1 MNGVLYI
8 ANPCYL
14 SIKDANII
22 VSTEQNGATRVP
34 IDDISVVVLEN
45 NYSSMSSAFMSHLA
59 EKNIVLFTCDSS
71 FMPNGIFL
79 PFHQHSRYTE
89 VSNQQ
94 LEWSEPFKKGIWKKI
109 VTNKVQ
115 NQIDLLEYFEFN
127 TFEMTPYVSKI
138 KSGDTGNV
146 EAIVAS
152 YYWNII
158 FLNSLHYYTR
168 NMDDIRNS
176 ALNYGYA
183 IVRSAVA
190 RGLVASGFT
199 PFFGVHHKNKLN
211 SFNLVDDLMEVFRCV
226 VDREVYVMFEE
237 EGLADEVLSKD
248 IKRRL
253 ISLLE
258 STFVIENKKY
268 SLLSAIG
275 VYVDSLKRATKT
287 KDSNLIV
294 KVVLDGE

>member
-1 MNGVLYI
+1 MSQVLYI
-8 ANPCYL
+8 SNPCYL
-14 SIKDANII
+14 SIKDKNII
-22 VSTEQNGATRVP
+22 VSTENDGVTRVP
-34 IDDISVVVLEN
+34 IDDVSVVVLEN

-89 VSNQQ
+89 VSNLQ
-94 LEWSEPFKKGIWKKI
+94 LEWSEPFKKSIWKKI
-109 VTNKVQ
+109 VTNKVE
-115 NQIDLLEYFEFN
+115 NQIALLEDYEFN
-127 TFEMTPYVSKI
+127 TFEMTPYLSKI
-138 KSGDTGNV
+138 KSGDSSNV

-158 FLNSLHYYTR
+158 FSNTLHYYTR
-168 NMDDIRNS
+168 NMDDIRNF

-199 PFFGVHHKNKLN
+199 PFFGLHHKNKLN
-211 SFNLVDDLMEVFRCV
+211 SFNLVDDMMEVFRCV

-237 EGLADEVLSKD
+237 EGVADEVLTKE

-258 STFVIENKKY
+258 ATFIIDNKKY
-268 SLLSAIG
+268 SMLSAITT
-275 VYVDSLKRATKT
+275 YVDSLKRATKL
-287 KDSNLIV
+287 KDSDLLV
-294 KVVLDGE
+294 KVVLDG

>member
-1 MNGVLYI
+1 MMNGVLYI

-22 VSTEQNGATRVP
+22 VSTEKDGATRVP
-34 IDDISVVVLEN
+34 IDDVSVVVLEN

-89 VSNQQ
+89 VSNKQ
-94 LEWSEPFKKGIWKKI
+94 LEWSEPFKKSVWKKI
-109 VTNKVQ
+109 VTNKVE
-115 NQIDLLEYFEFN
+115 NQIKLLEYFEFN
-127 TFEMTPYVSKI
+127 TFEMRPYVSKI
-138 KSGDTGNV
+138 KSGDTSNI

-152 YYWNII
+152 YYWSII
-158 FLNSLHYYTR
+158 FSNTLHYYTR

-199 PFFGVHHKNKLN
+199 PFFGLHHKNKLN
-211 SFNLVDDLMEVFRCV
+211 SFNLVDDIMEVFRCV

-237 EGLADEVLSKD
+237 EGLADEVLSKE

-258 STFVIENKKY
+258 ASFIIENKKY
-268 SLLSAIG
+268 SLLSAIDT
-275 VYVDSLKRATKT
+275 YVDSLKRATKA
-287 KDSNLIV
+287 KSSDLLV
-294 KVVLDGE
+294 KVALDG

>member
-1 MNGVLYI
+1 MMNGVLYI
-8 ANPCYL
+8 ANSCYL

-22 VSTEQNGATRVP
+22 VSTEKNGATRVP
-34 IDDISVVVLEN
+34 IDDVSVVVLEN

-89 VSNQQ
+89 VSNKQ
-94 LEWSEPFKKGIWKKI
+94 LEWSEPFKKSVWKKI
-109 VTNKVQ
+109 VTNKVE
-115 NQIDLLEYFEFN
+115 NQIKLLEYFEFN
-127 TFEMTPYVSKI
+127 TFEMRPYVSKI
-138 KSGDTGNV
+138 KSGDTSNI

-152 YYWNII
+152 YYWSII
-158 FLNSLHYYTR
+158 FSNTLHYYTR

-199 PFFGVHHKNKLN
+199 PFFGLHHKNKLN
-211 SFNLVDDLMEVFRCV
+211 SFNLVDDIMEVFRCV

-237 EGLADEVLSKD
+237 EGLADEVLSKE

-258 STFVIENKKY
+258 ASFIIENKKY
-268 SLLSAIG
+268 SLLSAIDT
-275 VYVDSLKRATKT
+275 YVDSLKRATKA
-287 KDSNLIV
+287 KSSDLLV
-294 KVVLDGE
+294 KVALDG

>member
-1 MNGVLYI
+1 MSNVLYI
-8 ANPCYL
+8 SNPCYL
-14 SIKDANII
+14 SIKDKNII
-22 VSTEQNGATRVP
+22 VSTEKDGATRVP
-34 IDDISVVVLEN
+34 IGDVSVVVLEN

-89 VSNQQ
+89 VSNLQ
-94 LEWSEPFKKGIWKKI
+94 LEWSEPFKKSIWKKI
-109 VTNKVQ
+109 VINKVE
-115 NQIDLLEYFEFN
+115 NQISLLKDYEFN
-127 TFEMTPYVSKI
+127 TFEMTPYLSKI
-138 KSGDTGNV
+138 KSGDSTNV

-158 FLNSLHYYTR
+158 FSNTLYYYTR

-176 ALNYGYA
+176 ALNYGYS

-199 PFFGVHHKNKLN
+199 PFFGLHHKNKLN
-211 SFNLVDDLMEVFRCV
+211 SFNLVDDMMEVFRCV

-237 EGLADEVLSKD
+237 EGLADEVLTKE

-253 ISLLE
+253 ISPLE
-258 STFVIENKKY
+258 ATFIIDNKKY
-268 SLLSAIG
+268 SMLSAITT
-275 VYVDSLKRATKT
+275 YVDSLKRATKL
-287 KDSNLIV
+287 KNSDLLV
-294 KVVLDGE
+294 KVKLDG

>member
-1 MNGVLYI
+1 MNGVIYI

-22 VSTEQNGATRVP
+22 VSTEKDGATRVP
-34 IDDISVVVLEN
+34 IDDVSVVVLEN

-89 VSNQQ
+89 VSNKQ
-94 LEWSEPFKKGIWKKI
+94 LEWSEPFKKSVWKKI
-109 VTNKVQ
+109 VTNKVE
-115 NQIDLLEYFEFN
+115 NQIKLLEYFEFN

-138 KSGDTGNV
+138 KSGDTSNI

-152 YYWNII
+152 YYWSII
-158 FLNSLHYYTR
+158 FSNTLHYYTR

-199 PFFGVHHKNKLN
+199 PFFGLHHKNKLN
-211 SFNLVDDLMEVFRCV
+211 SFNLVDDIMEVFRCV

-237 EGLADEVLSKD
+237 EGLADEVLSKE

-258 STFVIENKKY
+258 ASFIIDNKKY
-268 SLLSAIG
+268 SLLSAIDT
-275 VYVDSLKRATKT
+275 YVDSLKRATKA
-287 KDSNLIV
+287 KSSDLLV
-294 KVVLDGE
+294 KVALDG

>member
-14 SIKDANII
+14 SIKDSNII
-22 VSTEQNGATRVP
+22 ISTEKDGVTRVP

-59 EKNIVLFTCDSS
+59 EKNIVLFTCDSN

-94 LEWSEPFKKGIWKKI
+94 LEWSEPFKKSIWKKI

-115 NQIDLLEYFEFN
+115 NQIGLLEYFEFN
-127 TFEMTPYVSKI
+127 TFEMTPYISKI
-138 KSGDTGNV
+138 KSGDSGNV

-152 YYWNII
+152 YYWSII
-158 FLNSLHYYTR
+158 FSNTLHYYTR

-183 IVRSAVA
+183 IVRSAVG

-211 SFNLVDDLMEVFRCV
+211 SFNLVDDLIEVFRCV

-258 STFVIENKKY
+258 STFIIDNKKY

-287 KDSNLIV
+287 KNSDLLV

>member
-8 ANPCYL
+8 VNSCYL

-22 VSTEQNGATRVP
+22 VSTEKDGATRVP

-45 NYSSMSSAFMSHLA
+45 NYSSMSSAFLSHLA
-59 EKNIVLFTCDSS
+59 EKNIVLFTCDNS

-89 VSNQQ
+89 VSNKQ
-94 LEWSEPFKKGIWKKI
+94 LEWSEPFKKSVWKKLI
-109 VTNKVQ
+109 TNKIE
-115 NQIDLLEYFEFN
+115 NQIELLEYFGFN
-127 TFEMTPYVSKI
+127 TFEMKPYVSKV
-138 KSGDTGNV
+138 KSGDSGNV

-158 FLNSLHYYTR
+158 FSNTLHYYTR

-199 PFFGVHHKNKLN
+199 PFFGLHHKNKLN
-211 SFNLVDDLMEVFRCV
+211 SFNLVDDIMEVFRCV

-237 EGLADEVLSKD
+237 EGLADEVLSKE

-258 STFVIENKKY
+258 SSFIIENKKY
-268 SLLSAIG
+268 SLLSAIDT
-275 VYVDSLKRATKT
+275 YIDSLKRATKA
-287 KDSNLIV
+287 KSSDILLRV
-294 KVVLDGE
+294 RLDG

>member
-1 MNGVLYI
+1 MSQVLYI
-8 ANPCYL
+8 SSPCYL
-14 SIKDANII
+14 SIKDKNII
-22 VSTEQNGATRVP
+22 VSTEKDGATRVP
-34 IDDISVVVLEN
+34 IDDVSVVVLEN

-89 VSNQQ
+89 VSNLQ
-94 LEWSEPFKKGIWKKI
+94 LEWSEPFKKSIWKKV
-109 VTNKVQ
+109 VTNKVE
-115 NQIDLLEYFEFN
+115 NQISLLKDYEFN
-127 TFEMTPYVSKI
+127 TFEMTPYLSKI
-138 KSGDTGNV
+138 KSGDSTNV

-152 YYWNII
+152 YYWSII
-158 FLNSLHYYTR
+158 FSNTLYYYTR

-199 PFFGVHHKNKLN
+199 PFFGLHHKNKLN
-211 SFNLVDDLMEVFRCV
+211 SFNLVDDMMEVFRCV

-237 EGLADEVLSKD
+237 EGLADEVLTKE

-258 STFVIENKKY
+258 ATFIIDNKKY
-268 SLLSAIG
+268 SMLSAITT
-275 VYVDSLKRATKT
+275 YVDSLKRATKL
-287 KDSNLIV
+287 KDSDLLV
-294 KVVLDGE
+294 KVVLDG

>member
-22 VSTEQNGATRVP
+22 VSTEKDGATRVP

-45 NYSSMSSAFMSHLA
+45 NYSSMSSAFMSYLA

-94 LEWSEPFKKGIWKKI
+94 LEWSEPFKKSIWKKI

-115 NQIDLLEYFEFN
+115 NQIELLEYFEFN

-138 KSGDTGNV
+138 KSGDSGNV

-158 FLNSLHYYTR
+158 FSNSLYYYTR

-199 PFFGVHHKNKLN
+199 PFFGLHHKNKLN
-211 SFNLVDDLMEVFRCV
+211 SFNLVDDIM
-226 VDREVYVMFEE
+226 
-237 EGLADEVLSKD
+237 
-248 IKRRL
+248 
-253 ISLLE
+253 
-258 STFVIENKKY
+258 
-268 SLLSAIG
+268 
-275 VYVDSLKRATKT
+275 
-287 KDSNLIV
+287 
-294 KVVLDGE
+294 

>member
-1 MNGVLYI
+1 MSHVLYI
-8 ANPCYL
+8 SNPCYL
-14 SIKDANII
+14 SIKDKNII
-22 VSTEQNGATRVP
+22 VSTEKDGATRVP
-34 IDDISVVVLEN
+34 INEVSVVVLEN

-89 VSNQQ
+89 VSNLQ
-94 LEWSEPFKKGIWKKI
+94 LAWSEPFKKSVWKKV
-109 VTNKVQ
+109 VTNKIE
-115 NQIDLLEYFEFN
+115 NQIALLEDYEFN
-127 TFEMTPYVSKI
+127 TFEMTPYLSKI
-138 KSGDTGNV
+138 KSGDTSNV

-158 FLNSLHYYTR
+158 FSNTLYYYTR

-199 PFFGVHHKNKLN
+199 PFFGLHHKNKLN
-211 SFNLVDDLMEVFRCV
+211 SFNLVDDMMEVFRCV
-226 VDREVYVMFEE
+226 VDREVYIMFEE
-237 EGLADEVLSKD
+237 EGLADEVLTKE

-258 STFVIENKKY
+258 ATFVIETKQY
-268 SLLSAIG
+268 SLLSAIT
-275 VYVDSLKRATKT
+275 VYVDSLKRATKL
-287 KDSNLIV
+287 KNSDLLV
-294 KVVLDGE
+294 KVVLDG